1 MTRRIDV
8 SASGASI
15 KVRGASLASLS
26 PRFLPPLDYLPLM
39 KLATLFL
46 SWRILVCFLAG
57 TAVGESTITNSSS
70 PSSLLFMVAGKDLLL
85 CLSGV
90 VVLSGNSIGS
100 SSLLT
105 SSLLMSSHSSLPTA
119 PLLSSFDL
127 AIAVLALLFFFDYT
141 VLVYGLSDPGEAS
154 SVSPVASSFLPLPAA
169 AVPVPAAYCLRLASI
184 SSILAFT

>member
-1 MTRRIDV
+1 MDV

-15 KVRGASLASLS
+15 NVNGASLESFP
-26 PRFLPPLDYLPLM
+26 PRFLLLFDYLLVM

-46 SWRILVCFLAG
+46 SWRILVCFFAG

-70 PSSLLFMVAGKDLLL
+70 PSNLLFMVDGKDLLL

-90 VVLSGNSIGS
+90 PAVVLSGNSIGS

-119 PLLSSFDL
+119 PLLSSFPL
-127 AIAVLALLFFFDYT
+127 AVVAVALVLLEGFFLD
-141 VLVYGLSDPGEAS
+141 G
-154 SVSPVASSFLPLPAA
+154 
-169 AVPVPAAYCLRLASI
+169 
-184 SSILAFT
+184 